1 MLLLPPQPFYGP
13 FSGTTRVSRCQK
25 RTSDF
30 MVQGKINRG
39 RHTDHPAGRHSIRNN
54 QCPLPPSPIF
64 TGRMPFLPPSQQC
77 QSTDGTDMLLLPLR
91 NHTKSKHSKTSSSN
105 LDKKFSIFRNVKQ
118 CSSLHIQKDIHHSL
132 NTCFRSDKCRTLA
145 ICKCGE
151 ISHFKLQRF
160 SADGIVKARENVV
173 WEVFTI
179 IQICKILNELVQ
191 RHLLSRI
198 LQTQQVR

>member
-1 MLLLPPQPFYGP
+1 M
-13 FSGTTRVSRCQK
+13 
-25 RTSDF
+25 
-30 MVQGKINRG
+30 QGKINRG

-64 TGRMPFLPPSQQC
+64 TGRMLFLPPSQQC
-77 QSTDGTDMLLLPLR
+77 QSIDGTDMLLLPLQ

-151 ISHFKLQRF
+151 ISHFKLERF
-160 SADGIVKARENVV
+160 SPDGIVKACENVV
-173 WEVFTI
+173 REVFTI